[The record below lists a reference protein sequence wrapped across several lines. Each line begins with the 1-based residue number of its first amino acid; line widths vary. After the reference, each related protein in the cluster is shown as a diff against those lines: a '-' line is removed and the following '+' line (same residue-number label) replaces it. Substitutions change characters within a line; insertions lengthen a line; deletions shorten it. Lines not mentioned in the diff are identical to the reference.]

1 MKNRYKNV
9 FFLLLSILKAE
20 AVCDLMVS
28 GPLDFCDGLGKI
40 AYGIIDQVSD
50 VLDVRYHTGSF
61 CLFSDDPYNVMSRT
75 KKEKDAKGSG
85 IFLYSNGI
93 VAGIQDDSYLFE
105 SKDTVK
111 IAYSMFEAT
120 EIPQEWVKQLNNHFD
135 AAIVPD
141 IYHVDVYKNS
151 GVLIPLFVIPT
162 GLYLEEYL
170 NLPDKKEASKPFV
183 FGCASTNTHRKNLK
197 RTIDAFIKRY
207 GNKPDYKL
215 QMHVKYP
222 LFVEELLEDYIED
235 KGITNI
241 EITSELLN
249 EEEFGM

>member
-135 AAIVPD
+135 QMG
-141 IYHVDVYKNS
+141 H
-151 GVLIPLFVIPT
+151 LFLPNMDQRKFLSHQAFHN
-162 GLYLEEYL
+162 LYRAESFQ
-170 NLPDKKEASKPFV
+170 NQ
-183 FGCASTNTHRKNLK
+183 N
-197 RTIDAFIKRY
+197 
-207 GNKPDYKL
+207 
-215 QMHVKYP
+215 
-222 LFVEELLEDYIED
+222 
-235 KGITNI
+235 
-241 EITSELLN
+241 
-249 EEEFGM
+249 